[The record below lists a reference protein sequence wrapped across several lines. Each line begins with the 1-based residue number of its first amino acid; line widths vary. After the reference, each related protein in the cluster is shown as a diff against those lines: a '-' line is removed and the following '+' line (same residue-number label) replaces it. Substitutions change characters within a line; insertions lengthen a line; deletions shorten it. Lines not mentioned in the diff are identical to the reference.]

1 MENETLTKRDHSL
14 IIYPFFLGCVNMS
27 MLQKTKILAVKI
39 AKEHTVSEENQKR
52 IENLIDDA
60 FSAYAEAWKG
70 GHSRAETR
78 QKWEY
83 LYNEL
88 TENRNHMEKALS
100 SLLKYSDL
108 ENEWTANFKQVI
120 EIILGT
126 KPAN

>member
-1 MENETLTKRDHSL
+1 
-14 IIYPFFLGCVNMS
+14 MS

-78 QKWEY
+78 QRWEY
-83 LYNEL
+83 FYDEL